1 MRFGNAVPGLF
12 LLLFCAVALPCFTAR
27 AMEQR
32 PDRPDA
38 TAAAADPWAATPAD
52 QRRALPNNSAPPDRR
67 MPQTLLPPLPP
78 EEQGTIR
85 RVDVPVGDKVA
96 ALTFD
101 LCELATVTTGYD
113 AAIINFL
120 RRERIPAT
128 LFIGGK
134 WMRTHA
140 ARTRRLMAEPL
151 FEIGNHAWT
160 HGNFGIMGPDRM
172 REQIFRTQAQ
182 YELLRAEAL
191 RDAASEGRSM
201 PDIPPVPTLFRLP
214 YGRCSDQ
221 ALKLLADAGLR
232 VIQWD
237 VVAEAA
243 ADNSRPGLAGEV
255 ARRVRPGSILLFHA
269 NLVPKGSAA
278 LLEGTVRN
286 LQRHGYRFVTVRE
299 LLSMGAPQR
308 TRDGYFNKPG
318 DNKALDTRFGID
330 GTGLRH

>member
-1 MRFGNAVPGLF
+1 MRFGNAVSGLF
-12 LLLFCAVALPCFTAR
+12 LLFCTVALSWN
-27 AMEQR
+27 
-32 PDRPDA
+32 
-38 TAAAADPWAATPAD
+38 AAAARRSPDGPEAVATAVDPWAATPAD
-52 QRRALPNNSAPPDRR
+52 RRRALPNNSAPPDLC
-67 MPQTLLPPLPP
+67 MPRTLLPPLPP

-85 RVDVPVGDKVA
+85 RVDVPGGDKVA

-101 LCELATVTTGYD
+101 LCELATATTGYD

-128 LFIGGK
+128 LFAGGK

-140 ARTRRLMAEPL
+140 SRMRQLLAEPL

-182 YELLRAEAL
+182 YELLRADVRREA
-191 RDAASEGRSM
+191 AARGRPE
-201 PDIPPVPTLFRLP
+201 PDIPPAPTLFRLP

-221 ALKLLADAGLR
+221 ALKLLAEAGLR

-237 VVAEAA
+237 VAAEAA
-243 ADNSRPGLAGEV
+243 ADNSRPGLAEEV

-269 NLVPKGSAA
+269 NLVPKGSAT

-286 LQRHGYRFVTVRE
+286 LQRRGYRFVTVGA
-299 LLSMGAPQR
+299 LLNMGAPQR

-318 DNKALDTRFGID
+318 DNRPLDARFGID
-330 GTGLRH
+330 GTGLRR

>member
-1 MRFGNAVPGLF
+1 MRFGKYASVF
-12 LLLFCAVALPCFTAR
+12 LLLLSCVVALPWS
-27 AMEQR
+27 
-32 PDRPDA
+32 
-38 TAAAADPWAATPAD
+38 AAAAVEPWAATPAD
-52 QRRALPNNSAPPDRR
+52 QRRALPNDAAPPERR
-67 MPQTLLPPLPP
+67 MPEMLLPPLPP

-85 RVDVPVGDKVA
+85 RVDVPAGDKVA

-101 LCELATVTTGYD
+101 MCELATVTTGYD
-113 AAIINFL
+113 ATIINFL

-128 LFIGGK
+128 LFMGGK

-160 HGNFGIMGPDRM
+160 HGNFGIMSPERM
-172 REQIFRTQAQ
+172 REQIFWTQAQ
-182 YELLRAEAL
+182 YELLRTQVL
-191 RDAASEGRSM
+191 HAAGVAGR
-201 PDIPPVPTLFRLP
+201 PVPEILPVPTLFRLP

-278 LLEGTVRN
+278 LLEGTVRE
-286 LQRHGYRFVTVRE
+286 LQRRGYRFVTASE
-299 LLSMGAPQR
+299 LLGMGAPQR

-318 DNKALDTRFGID
+318 DNKALDARFGID
-330 GTGLRH
+330 GTGLRR